1 MAGKR
6 TSSSMASKAARALD
20 DGRTSRITK
29 SLAASVL
36 AQTGD
41 NSKTSGKIASLASE
55 VLSNPKS
62 SDLAKSLAA
71 SALSQSE

>member
-6 TSSSMASKAARALD
+6 TSPSMATKAVKALD
-20 DGRTSRITK
+20 DGRTGRVTK

-41 NSKTSGKIASLASE
+41 HSKTSRKVASIASE
-55 VLSNPKS
+55 VLRNPKS
-62 SDLAKSLAA
+62 SEIAKSLAA

>member
-6 TSSSMASKAARALD
+6 TSPSMAIKAAKALD
-20 DGRTSRITK
+20 DGRTGRVTK

-41 NSKTSGKIASLASE
+41 NSKTSAKIASLASE

-62 SDLAKSLAA
+62 SEIARSLAA